1 MLKPASG
8 GEVLAGDAVAAA
20 TTIAVA
26 RVTPPITSGGS
37 EVTRLLQDDAHW
49 MCGFLAQIRRGS
61 ALLVRGE
68 PPRAPLRL
76 PLHAVCCFCAPAT
89 PFCCMRFEK
98 LHRVETEFGFRK

>member
-8 GEVLAGDAVAAA
+8 GEVLAGDTVAAA

-37 EVTRLLQDDAHW
+37 EVTHLLQDHAHW
-49 MCGFLAQIRRGS
+49 MCGFLAHIRRGS
-61 ALLVRGE
+61 ALVRGE
-68 PPRAPLRL
+68 PPRARRL

-89 PFCCMRFEK
+89 PFCCMLF
-98 LHRVETEFGFRK
+98 RVETEFGFRK

>member
-37 EVTRLLQDDAHW
+37 EVTRLLQDHAHW